1 MEATDKNKGQPSS
14 ELGQMRQRIAELG
27 VTKTE
32 RKRLEEKLRES
43 NDFNISLIE
52 QLPNPILI
60 RDLNHRIVLVNPAF
74 ERLTGYSAVELVG
87 KKRCPWYSEETPEDK
102 PERDEKAAL
111 EGKGKCFEEKFRKKN
126 GEIFYIEL
134 KPTALEVNGTVKGY
148 LAIWIDITERKK
160 AEDKLKE
167 YSQNLETLVEERTK
181 ELREVQEKL
190 VRKEKLAI
198 LGQLAGGVGHEL
210 RNPLGAIKNAA
221 YFLNMALT
229 KPAPEVKETLELL
242 QKEVATSEHIISSLL
257 NFAQAKSPI
266 RRKVDINDILL
277 EILSAT
283 TVPENVKVV
292 SRLGKSIPRIPADPE
307 QLREVF
313 SNIALNAIQAM
324 PEGGQLTI
332 ESQVSAPEWVVIS
345 VSDTGVG
352 IAKENLTKL
361 FEPLFT
367 TKAKGIGLGLAVT
380 KSLVERHGGTTEV
393 QSELGKGSAFTVR
406 LPVRIK
412 EE

>member
-1 MEATDKNKGQPSS
+1 
-14 ELGQMRQRIAELG
+14 MRQRIAELG
-27 VTKTE
+27 VTETE

-60 RDLNHRIVLVNPAF
+60 SDLNHRIVLVNPAF

-87 KKRCPWYSEETPEDK
+87 KKKRPWYSEETPEDK

-111 EGKGKCFEEKFRKKN
+111 EGKGECFEEKFRKKN

-134 KPTALEVNGTVKGY
+134 KPTALEVNGTVKSY

-160 AEDKLKE
+160 AEEELRKQRNHLAKKI
-167 YSQNLETLVEERTK
+167 EERTK
-181 ELREVQEKL
+181 ELQEAQEEL
-190 VRKEKLAI
+190 VRKGKLAI

-221 YFLNMALT
+221 YFLNMALR
-229 KPAPEVKETLELL
+229 KPEPEVKEMLELL
-242 QKEVATSEHIISSLL
+242 QKEVTTSEHIISSLL
-257 NFAQAKSPI
+257 NFAQPKSPI
-266 RRKVDINDILL
+266 RRKTNINDILL
-277 EILSAT
+277 EMLSAT
-283 TVPENVKVV
+283 TVPENVKVI
-292 SRLGKSIPRIPADPE
+292 SQLDESIPLIPADPE

-313 SNIALNAIQAM
+313 SNIILNAIQAM

-332 ESQVSAPEWVVIS
+332 KSRVSTPEWVAVL

-352 IAKENLTKL
+352 ITKENLTKV

-380 KSLVERHGGTTEV
+380 KSLVERHGGTIEA
-393 QSELGKGSAFTVR
+393 QSESGKGSTFTVR
-406 LPVRIK
+406 LPVSIK